1 MSLPT
6 YRIEAPDIVRLDVM
20 RLIPRPSYRID
31 AYDVLQIR
39 GYGVLLQQPIDDYFL
54 VEAGGIVTLGPAYGV
69 VRVEGMTTEEASA
82 AITQMLRTFLPY
94 AQATVRLARSANA
107 QDISREYIVGPDG
120 VINISRFGAVRLIG
134 LTVTEARLAI
144 QERLAPYF
152 DRPVVGVEVVGFN
165 SKFYYVITAEA
176 ALLGES
182 VLRFPV
188 TGNETVLD
196 AIGQLSQTPGMH
208 KVSSK
213 TMWVA
218 RPVPDSCNEEQ
229 ICHPLGRH
237 RPRRRDDNQLPT
249 PAADRLYIVNDN
261 LVAMNNYV
269 NIVTSPIAKLLGVT
283 SLGRQHDKKLANP
296 RPQLQPVSQNL
307 MIASVDRRRLF
318 KSFFERT

>member
-1 MSLPT
+1 MNTPTRSTGHRRFAAWAAGLLAVLTGCHAIDFYTPSLQAPVPAELQPPRELSKVSLPT

-229 ICHPLGRH
+229 ILPSTGT
-237 RPRRRDDNQLPT
+237 PSSAAARRQPT
-249 PAADRLYIVNDN
+249 TNSCRAIGS
-261 LVAMNNYV
+261 
-269 NIVTSPIAKLLGVT
+269 TSSTTIWW
-283 SLGRQHDKKLANP
+283 R
-296 RPQLQPVSQNL
+296 
-307 MIASVDRRRLF
+307 
-318 KSFFERT
+318 